1 MKKETKVGILG
12 AYVYELL
19 IAAALIPLF
28 AFLASLILSRLS
40 DPMGAVG
47 AAALASLLLSAVG
60 AGMISPRIRKEGW
73 VMTSLAASV
82 TLSAVIAVIG
92 AFLTDGGS
100 LGRSILSSVIYTAV
114 FMLTAL
120 FSQKKKPKRR
130 KAHYKR

>member
-28 AFLASLILSRLS
+28 AFLASLILARLS

-47 AAALASLLLSAVG
+47 AAALASLLLSAVS

-92 AFLTDGGS
+92 ALLTDGGS
-100 LGRSILSSVIYTAV
+100 LGRSILSSVIYVAV